1 LETFFAINVSP
12 VFDKIY
18 DLMEI
23 KNRILF
29 KKVSDLY
36 NRYGIRSVSMD
47 DVARELGISK
57 KTIYQ
62 YVKDKEAL
70 VERVIMYEL
79 SEKRNFTED
88 DRSRNAI
95 EDLFY
100 LNSMIIKI
108 IRETNPSKEYDLQK
122 YHPTIYEKISELRR
136 ERTISHMKHNFRK
149 GKEEGLYR
157 TDLDEDILAKMY
169 VMRMGKITHDDEI
182 SISEFTSEAFINEVF
197 IYHIR
202 GIASKKGIE
211 FLENNIDKI
220 LKSND

>member
-70 VERVIMYEL
+70 VEKVIMYEL